1 LPFKKQ
7 QLLLCIGSG
16 FIGVFLAQIT
26 FSLGLDLSHASYTAP
41 WMLLSPLFT
50 TSIGILLNHEKP
62 DRLKYLGLAISFLST
77 LGLIALELVSTKNSP
92 RTYWTNLILFISSF
106 CTASV
111 VFFWKK
117 LVLTAEIPV
126 LIVAFWTLSSG
137 SLFMLGSFTLKPFW
151 YFWNSSPSLFSSI
164 SGLPTLLS
172 CLFIVTLGY
181 SVTFAIMIWATQKSV
196 ISTVALYPS
205 VRPIFTVLLSV
216 LISEESWEV
225 DFLSIVLILFIL
237 TGLLLTAFSKDLEW
251 KNKKDFA
258 REAKKTQLKNELSYQ
273 AIEVQQTNSAKYYK
287 LN

>member
-1 LPFKKQ
+1 
-7 QLLLCIGSG
+7 
-16 FIGVFLAQIT
+16 
-26 FSLGLDLSHASYTAP
+26 
-41 WMLLSPLFT
+41 
-50 TSIGILLNHEKP
+50 
-62 DRLKYLGLAISFLST
+62 
-77 LGLIALELVSTKNSP
+77 
-92 RTYWTNLILFISSF
+92 
-106 CTASV
+106 
-111 VFFWKK
+111 
-117 LVLTAEIPV
+117 
-126 LIVAFWTLSSG
+126 
-137 SLFMLGSFTLKPFW
+137 
-151 YFWNSSPSLFSSI
+151 
-164 SGLPTLLS
+164 
-172 CLFIVTLGY
+172 
-181 SVTFAIMIWATQKSV
+181 MIWATQKSV